1 MQKQGGGRRGD
12 TPGKGHKSHRRP
24 GEKGIWDA
32 VNEVGREEKSR
43 KKKKSRKKQKGNKRM
58 KKMRRIA
65 SLLLALAMAFGLT
78 ATAFAAEVVN
88 ETGHTYA
95 AYQVFKGTQQES
107 VEEGDGSIT
116 ALGDIEWGSGVDG
129 TALLTELTGLEV
141 GGAYPFQ
148 NCADAAGVAAVLDGE
163 SDYTSATAKAFANAA
178 DKHRTETSTPI
189 PADKNATVNL
199 EDGYYLFVD
208 TQTAPDGV
216 DAYNPALLQVTGQTI
231 TIKQKYS
238 VPEVEKKVSDTE
250 DGGLGD
256 AVDAGIGDSVYFT
269 LAGTL
274 PMNWEDYDSYK
285 YIFHDTLSDG
295 LKYNGDVKV
304 YLAAKGTDG
313 EPDLAGKTEIA
324 KGADG
329 YTVNPDG
336 ASAAGGGTLTVTFA
350 DLKKVGGVTAE
361 SCIIVEYSATLTE
374 AAVIGK
380 PGNTNTVKLEYSNN
394 PNTDS
399 SGDPSDGTGET
410 PEDTVYVFTYELD
423 GTKVDGQTPDKTLKD
438 AQFVL
443 YRVKGEGEPNADGEN
458 NTPTNVEYAEVTDGK
473 LTGWTDSRGTAIG
486 TEDAKGTGIV
496 ASDENGLFVISGL
509 DAGTYYLE
517 EVKAP
522 AGYNLLKDPVKLT
535 IDAEISGGD
544 AETNQ
549 PPTIGKLDL
558 ITEGKDGSITTPGDK
573 DNGTVSLEV
582 QNNMGALL
590 PSTGGM
596 GTTLFYI
603 AGAALVLAAGVLFMM
618 KRRTD
623 SGK

>member
-1 MQKQGGGRRGD
+1 
-12 TPGKGHKSHRRP
+12 
-24 GEKGIWDA
+24 
-32 VNEVGREEKSR
+32 
-43 KKKKSRKKQKGNKRM
+43 M

-65 SLLLALAMAFGLT
+65 SVLLALTMVFGLT
-78 ATAFAAEVVN
+78 ATAFAAEANTDAGRVQATVTN
-88 ETGHTYA
+88 ETKHSYA
-95 AYQVFKGTQQES
+95 AYQIFKGTQEA
-107 VEEGDGSIT
+107 GNA
-116 ALGDIEWGSGVDG
+116 ALGDVDWGSGVNGPDLL
-129 TALLTELTGLEV
+129 TALQGDNRLNVGEGGSNIFAGYTEAAQVAAALEK
-141 GGAYPFQ
+141 YK
-148 NCADAAGVAAVLDGE
+148 ADPVVAAV
-163 SDYTSATAKAFANAA
+163 FANL
-178 DKHRTETSTPI
+178 
-189 PADKNATVNL
+189 ADKNRTGTAEAQIAAGATYVPIPV
-199 EDGYYLFVD
+199 GYYLLVD
-208 TQTAPDGV
+208 TTNLGEGAN
-216 DAYNPALLQVTGQTI
+216 DALNPALLQVTNNGDI
-231 TIKQKYS
+231 TIKEKYEVPTVDKS
-238 VPEVEKKVSDTE
+238 VTGT
-250 DGGLGD
+250 DGITGEATD
-256 AVDAGIGDSVYFT
+256 CNIGDSVTFT
-269 LAGTL
+269 LTGTL
-274 PMNWEDYDSYK
+274 PGDGEGQYDGKWLDDYDSYK

-295 LKYNGDVKV
+295 LQYNGDVKV

-324 KGADG
+324 ESG
-329 YTVNPDG
+329 YTV
-336 ASAAGGGTLTVTFA
+336 AAGDAAAEGDTLTVTFA
-350 DLKKVGGVTAE
+350 DLKGVGGVTAD
-361 SCIIVEYSATLTE
+361 SIIIVEYSATLTE
-374 AAVIGK
+374 AAAIGK

-423 GTKVDGQTPDKTLKD
+423 GTKVDGQTPNKTLKD

-443 YRVKGEGEPNADGEN
+443 YRGKDGADPTYADGI
-458 NTPTNVEYAEVTDGK
+458 PTNVEYALVAGGK
-473 LTGWTDSRGTAIG
+473 LTGWTDDRGTAIG
-486 TEDAKGTGIV
+486 TEEVKGPGIV
-496 ASDENGLFVISGL
+496 ASGENGLFVISGL

-544 AETNQ
+544 AETKQ

-623 SGK
+623 AGK

>member
-208 TQTAPDGV
+208 TQTAPDGA

-522 AGYNLLKDPVKLT
+522 AGYNLLKAPVKLT
-535 IDAEISGGD
+535 IDAEISEWD
-544 AETNQ
+544 AEANQ
-549 PPTIGKLDL
+549 PPTIGRLDL
-558 ITEGKDGSITTPGDK
+558 ITEGENGEAPTPGDK
-573 DNGTVSLEV
+573 DKGTVSLEV

>member
-1 MQKQGGGRRGD
+1 M
-12 TPGKGHKSHRRP
+12 
-24 GEKGIWDA
+24 
-32 VNEVGREEKSR
+32 
-43 KKKKSRKKQKGNKRM
+43 KR
-58 KKMRRIA
+58 MRRIA

-107 VEEGDGSIT
+107 VKEGDGSIT
-116 ALGDIEWGSGVDG
+116 ALGDIDWGSGVNGGELLD
-129 TALLTELTGLEV
+129 ALKTLTV
-141 GGAYPFQ
+141 GGATPFAG
-148 NCADAAGVAAVLDGE
+148 CESAAAVAAVLDGQT
-163 SDYTSATAKAFANAA
+163 DYTSDIAKAFANEA

-269 LAGTL
+269 LTGTL
-274 PMNWEDYDSYK
+274 PMNLEDYDSYK

-295 LKYNGDVKV
+295 LQYNGDVKV

-324 KGADG
+324 ESG
-329 YTVNPDG
+329 YTVATGD
-336 ASAAGGGTLTVTFA
+336 AAAEGDTLTVTFA
-350 DLKKVGGVTAE
+350 DLKGVGGVTAD
-361 SCIIVEYSATLTE
+361 SIIIVEYSATLTE

-394 PNTDS
+394 PNTSD
-399 SGDPSDGTGET
+399 DPSKDTGET
-410 PEDTVYVFTYELD
+410 PGDTVYVFTYELD

-443 YRVKGEGEPNADGEN
+443 YRGKDGAEPTYADGI
-458 NTPTNVEYAEVTDGK
+458 PTNVEYALVAGGKLEGWTESRETAMGTDGN
-473 LTGWTDSRGTAIG
+473 G
-486 TEDAKGTGIV
+486 KGILV
-496 ASDENGLFVISGL
+496 SDVDGLFGVSGL
-509 DAGTYYLE
+509 DAGIYYLE

-535 IDAEISGGD
+535 IDAEISG

-558 ITEGKDGSITTPGDK
+558 ITEGKDGSITTEGNK

>member
-1 MQKQGGGRRGD
+1 M
-12 TPGKGHKSHRRP
+12 
-24 GEKGIWDA
+24 
-32 VNEVGREEKSR
+32 
-43 KKKKSRKKQKGNKRM
+43 KR
-58 KKMRRIA
+58 MRRIA
-65 SLLLALAMAFGLT
+65 SLLLAMAMAFGLT

-107 VEEGDGSIT
+107 VGEGDGSIT

-148 NCADAAGVAAVLDGE
+148 NCADAAGVAAVLDRE
-163 SDYTSATAKAFANAA
+163 LDYTSAIAKAFANAA

-269 LAGTL
+269 LTGTL
-274 PMNWEDYDSYK
+274 PMNLEDYDSYK

-295 LKYNGDVKV
+295 LQYNGDVKV

-324 KGADG
+324 ESG
-329 YTVNPDG
+329 YTVATGD
-336 ASAAGGGTLTVTFA
+336 AAAEGDTLTVTFA
-350 DLKKVGGVTAE
+350 DLKGVGGVTAD
-361 SCIIVEYSATLTE
+361 SIIIVEYSATLTE

-394 PNTDS
+394 PNTSD
-399 SGDPSDGTGET
+399 DPSKDTGET
-410 PEDTVYVFTYELD
+410 PGDTVYVFTYELD
-423 GTKVDGQTPDKTLKD
+423 GTKVDGQTPNKTLKD

-443 YRVKGEGEPNADGEN
+443 YRGKGGAEPSYAAGI
-458 NTPTNVEYAEVTDGK
+458 PTNVEYALVTDGK
-473 LTGWTDSRGTAIG
+473 LTGWTDDRGTAIG
-486 TEDAKGTGIV
+486 TEEVKGPGIV
-496 ASDENGLFVISGL
+496 ASGENGLFVISGL

-535 IDAEISGGD
+535 IDAEISEGD

-603 AGAALVLAAGVLFMM
+603 AGAALVLAAGVLLVM
-618 KRRTD
+618 KRRA
-623 SGK
+623 GIKK

>member
-1 MQKQGGGRRGD
+1 M
-12 TPGKGHKSHRRP
+12 
-24 GEKGIWDA
+24 
-32 VNEVGREEKSR
+32 
-43 KKKKSRKKQKGNKRM
+43 KR
-58 KKMRRIA
+58 MRRIA
-65 SLLLALAMAFGLT
+65 SLLLAMAMAFGLT

-107 VEEGDGSIT
+107 VKEGDGSIT
-116 ALGDIEWGSGVDG
+116 ALGDIDWGSGVNGGELLD
-129 TALLTELTGLEV
+129 ALKTLTV
-141 GGAYPFQ
+141 GGATPFAG
-148 NCADAAGVAAVLDGE
+148 CESAAAVAAVLDGQT
-163 SDYTSATAKAFANAA
+163 DYTSDIAKAFANAA
-178 DKHRTETSTPI
+178 DKHRTGTSTPI

-208 TQTAPDGV
+208 TQTAPDGA

-269 LAGTL
+269 LTGTL
-274 PMNWEDYDSYK
+274 PMNLEDYDSYK

-295 LKYNGDVKV
+295 LQYNGDVKV

-324 KGADG
+324 ESG
-329 YTVNPDG
+329 YTVATGD
-336 ASAAGGGTLTVTFA
+336 AAAEGDTLTVTFA
-350 DLKKVGGVTAE
+350 DLKGVGGVTAD
-361 SCIIVEYSATLTE
+361 SIIIVEYSATLTE

-394 PNTDS
+394 PNTSD
-399 SGDPSDGTGET
+399 DPSKDTGET
-410 PEDTVYVFTYELD
+410 PGDTVYVFTYELD
-423 GTKVDGQTPDKTLKD
+423 GTKVDGQTPNKTLKD

-443 YRVKGEGEPNADGEN
+443 YRGKDGADPTYADGI
-458 NTPTNVEYAEVTDGK
+458 PTNVEYALVAGGKLEGWTESRETAMGTDGN
-473 LTGWTDSRGTAIG
+473 G
-486 TEDAKGTGIV
+486 KGMLV
-496 ASDENGLFVISGL
+496 SDVDGLFGVSGL

-522 AGYNLLKDPVKLT
+522 AGYNLLKAPVKLT
-535 IDAEISGGD
+535 IDAEISEWD
-544 AETNQ
+544 AEANQ
-549 PPTIGKLDL
+549 PPTIGRLDL
-558 ITEGKDGSITTPGDK
+558 ITEGENGEAPTPGDK
-573 DNGTVSLEV
+573 DKGTVSLEV

-603 AGAALVLAAGVLFMM
+603 AGAALVLAAGVLLVM
-618 KRRTD
+618 KRRA
-623 SGK
+623 GIKK

>member
-1 MQKQGGGRRGD
+1 
-12 TPGKGHKSHRRP
+12 
-24 GEKGIWDA
+24 
-32 VNEVGREEKSR
+32 
-43 KKKKSRKKQKGNKRM
+43 M

-65 SLLLALAMAFGLT
+65 SLLLAMAMAFGLT

-116 ALGDIEWGSGVDG
+116 ALGDIDWGSGVNGVELLD
-129 TALLTELTGLEV
+129 ALKTLTV
-141 GGAYPFQ
+141 GGATPFAG
-148 NCADAAGVAAVLDGE
+148 CESAAAVAAVLDGQT
-163 SDYTSATAKAFANAA
+163 DYTSDIAKAFANAA
-178 DKHRTETSTPI
+178 DKNRTQVSTPI
-189 PADKNATVNL
+189 PADKNATVDL

-269 LAGTL
+269 LTGTL
-274 PMNWEDYDSYK
+274 PMNLEDYDSYK

-295 LKYNGDVKV
+295 LQYNGDVKV

-324 KGADG
+324 ESG
-329 YTVNPDG
+329 YTV
-336 ASAAGGGTLTVTFA
+336 AAGDAAAEGDTLTVTFA
-350 DLKKVGGVTAE
+350 DLKGVGGVTAD
-361 SCIIVEYSATLTE
+361 SIIIVEYSATLTE
-374 AAVIGK
+374 AAAIGK

-423 GTKVDGQTPDKTLKD
+423 GTKVDGQTPNKTLKD

-443 YRVKGEGEPNADGEN
+443 YRGKDGADPTYADGI
-458 NTPTNVEYAEVTDGK
+458 PTNVEYALVAGGK
-473 LTGWTDSRGTAIG
+473 LTGWTDDRGTAIG
-486 TEDAKGTGIV
+486 TEEVKGPGIV
-496 ASDENGLFVISGL
+496 ASGENGLFVISGL

-544 AETNQ
+544 AETKQ
-549 PPTIGKLDL
+549 PPTIGRLDL
-558 ITEGKDGSITTPGDK
+558 ITEGKDGPITTEGNE

-603 AGAALVLAAGVLFMM
+603 VGAALVLAAGVLFMM